1 MSHPVDTTVDL
12 NQFEWFDSSAP
23 LHLHSVREGGV
34 VKFFFVC
41 ASATNRILFVPLP
54 ERRVVCGTHTQATRQ
69 GLSRKPQHVSTSSV
83 YGTRDSLVPRPGRW
97 ALEARR

>member
-23 LHLHSVREGGV
+23 LHLHSVQEGGL

-41 ASATNRILFVPLP
+41 AKRENSFCAARKACCV
-54 ERRVVCGTHTQATRQ
+54 RHTQATRQ

>member
-34 VKFFFVC
+34 VKFFFVF
-41 ASATNRILFVPLP
+41 ASAS
-54 ERRVVCGTHTQATRQ
+54 ARQ
-69 GLSRKPQHVSTSSV
+69 SRA
-83 YGTRDSLVPRPGRW
+83 RCCAR
-97 ALEARR
+97 EARECVVKFFLGFFYNINSR

>member
-23 LHLHSVREGGV
+23 LHLHSVQEGGL

-41 ASATNRILFVPLP
+41 ATRRILFAPP
-54 ERRVVCGTHTQATRQ
+54 ERRVVCGTHRRQ
-69 GLSRKPQHVSTSSV
+69 GK
-83 YGTRDSLVPRPGRW
+83 D
-97 ALEARR
+97 